1 MNFFTKALGSGL
13 FTGYF
18 PFASGTVAS
27 IVATLIYFIPGFE
40 KIYILIP
47 LIIFFIIIS
56 IPIGNSFEKEYGKDP
71 TFFTL
76 DEFIGTW
83 ISYLFLPK
91 NFLLIF
97 ITFLLW
103 RILDILKPFPAR
115 KLENLNGGL
124 GIVIDDIISGIYT
137 CILMNIVFLIF
148 Y

>member
-47 LIIFFIIIS
+47 LIIFLIIIS
-56 IPIGNSFEKEYGKDP
+56 IPIGNRFEREYGKDP
-71 TFFTL
+71 SFFTL

-91 NFLLIF
+91 NFLLII

>member
-124 GIVIDDIISGIYT
+124 GIVIDDIISGIYS

>member
-1 MNFFTKALGSGL
+1 MNFFTKTLGSGL

>member
-1 MNFFTKALGSGL
+1 MNIFTKALGSGL

-18 PFASGTVAS
+18 PFAPGTVAS

-47 LIIFFIIIS
+47 IIIFLIIIS
-56 IPIGNSFEKEYGKDP
+56 IPIGNRFEKEYRKDP
-71 TFFTL
+71 SFFTL

-124 GIVIDDIISGIYT
+124 GIVIDDIVSGIYT